1 MLHWFTDSNTKPLA
15 WALVVCLVLLA
26 ASIVWFALIPQTDP
40 IEQFYA
46 KTTVVQTIDGEN
58 DTVVVKDSNGN
69 TWTFT
74 GVEDW
79 EVNDVC
85 SCLMDTKGTPS
96 IYDDEIVSTRYDGVM
111 LGWIIK

>member
-1 MLHWFTDSNTKPLA
+1 MKKILPILLI
-15 WALVVCLVLLA
+15 ALLLVAIVVVNFFVIRNLLDKQ
-26 ASIVWFALIPQTDP
+26 LDRY
-40 IEQFYA
+40 YA
-46 KTTVVQTIDGEN
+46 KTTVVQTIDREN

-96 IYDDEIVSTRYDGVM
+96 IYDDEIVSTQYDGVM